1 MAPIRLSGSAINFST
16 RPAFSFPPLDILC
29 MFEVDVAVKDVSEP
43 EKNPEK
49 IIRRIIEISAIIS
62 SVSIA

>member
-1 MAPIRLSGSAINFST
+1 
-16 RPAFSFPPLDILC
+16 